1 MLTSSPVYQI
11 MQAKSRCTPRELIFD
26 LPAKTLYRETTKII
40 IDSLLFLFVRTRV
53 QEESTVIIQ
62 PEKDRTESVV
72 SNINHVIKLMRA
84 DRALEFE

>member
-1 MLTSSPVYQI
+1 
-11 MQAKSRCTPRELIFD
+11 MQANTKRTPRELIFD

-40 IDSLLFLFVRTRV
+40 IDSLLFLFDRARV
-53 QEESTVIIQ
+53 QEESTVINQ

-84 DRALEFE
+84 DRAHEFE

>member
-1 MLTSSPVYQI
+1 
-11 MQAKSRCTPRELIFD
+11 MQAKLNCTKWELIFD

-84 DRALEFE
+84 DRAHEFE

>member
-1 MLTSSPVYQI
+1 
-11 MQAKSRCTPRELIFD
+11 MQAKLNCTKWELIFD

-84 DRALEFE
+84 DRAQEFE

>member
-1 MLTSSPVYQI
+1 
-11 MQAKSRCTPRELIFD
+11 MQANSICTIRELIFD

-40 IDSLLFLFVRTRV
+40 IDSLLFLFDRARV

-62 PEKDRTESVV
+62 PEIGRTKSVV

-84 DRALEFE
+84 DRAHEFE